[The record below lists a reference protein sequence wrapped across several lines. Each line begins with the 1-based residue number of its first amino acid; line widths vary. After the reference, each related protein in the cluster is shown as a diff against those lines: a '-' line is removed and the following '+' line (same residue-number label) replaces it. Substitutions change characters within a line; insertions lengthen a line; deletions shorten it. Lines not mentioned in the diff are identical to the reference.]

1 MKVKRKKKWRLTLT
15 STRDGTRS
23 TSSKKDVLAA
33 LLHCLRLAA
42 STLTLLLLSLTGN
55 PRSNEHGDALCLV
68 DIFSASLGLQWMSED
83 FMLSLFYVKELSY
96 TILKIPKNIHTYIYI
111 YIYIYTHMHM
121 YVCVD

>member
-1 MKVKRKKKWRLTLT
+1 MEHAAHLA
-15 STRDGTRS
+15 
-23 TSSKKDVLAA
+23 KKDVLAA

-96 TILKIPKNIHTYIYI
+96 TILKIPKNIYTFTYIHI
-111 YIYIYTHMHM
+111 CICM
-121 YVCVD
+121 CV